1 MEAAWFYFPTES
13 KSKASICFAIFS
25 SSSRRNT
32 AFSKSCCKTDC
43 SFCACSRSTSL
54 NKPASILL
62 SGQYRA
68 AISRSA
74 TLFAVVKLA
83 TESGFAFTAEE
94 FLTVAHDEITRR
106 QRAGELSDQQLEEI
120 SGGFG
125 GDSTI
130 LLILAVI
137 LIGAG
142 IFVKGDSTAAVKGDQ
157 LRRG

>member
-1 MEAAWFYFPTES
+1 MTIES
-13 KSKASICFAIFS
+13 VKQFLETAQSDNGLRMKLTAIDV
-25 SSSRRNT
+25 
-32 AFSKSCCKTDC
+32 TD
-43 SFCACSRSTSL
+43 
-54 NKPASILL
+54 
-62 SGQYRA
+62 
-68 AISRSA
+68 RSA
-74 TLFAVVKLA
+74 TLDAVVKLA

-106 QRAGELSDQQLEEI
+106 QQAGELSDQQLEEI